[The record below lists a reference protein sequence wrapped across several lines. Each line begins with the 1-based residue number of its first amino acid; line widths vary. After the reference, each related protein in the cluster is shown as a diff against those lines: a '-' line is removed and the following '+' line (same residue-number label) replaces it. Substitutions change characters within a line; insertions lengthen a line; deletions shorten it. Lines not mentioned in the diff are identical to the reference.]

1 MNKKEIEFLKAREL
15 CRLATVSGDGM
26 PHVVPVI
33 YAMDGEKVII
43 AVDYRTRK
51 LENLRANDRVSLVVD
66 DYRPNRAVFIE
77 GRCAILE
84 RGREYLRVL
93 GILFEKFEFYRKNPW
108 GEGESPIL
116 VIEASKVVSWG
127 L

>member
-1 MNKKEIEFLKAREL
+1 MNEKEIGFLKAREL
-15 CRLATVSGDGM
+15 CRLATVSGDGT

-33 YAMDGEKVII
+33 YAMDGERIVI
-43 AVDYRTRK
+43 AVDYHTRK

-77 GRCAILE
+77 GRCTILE
-84 RGREYLRVL
+84 RGPEYLRLL
-93 GILFEKFEFYRKNPW
+93 GVLFERFEFYRKNPW

-116 VIEASKVVSWG
+116 VVEASKVVSWG